1 MKISHTKKVD
11 RTKILDKIQL
21 QQKVNR
27 LAWQIYERNYSQ
39 KEIVIVGIETRGV
52 ELSLRISEV
61 LQNISE
67 IKILNATISLDKD
80 NPYNSE
86 ITCSLSSEEI
96 KDKVV
101 ILVDDV
107 LSSGKTLMYVS
118 KFLSVPLVK
127 LSSLVLINRNH
138 NRYPI
143 KADFEV
149 CRCLLG
155 NILMLFLVKRKE
167 YIYLNRF
174 IISLIACS

>member
-67 IKILNATISLDKD
+67 MKILNATISLNKD
-80 NPYNSE
+80 NPSRRE
-86 ITCSLSSEEI
+86 A
-96 KDKVV
+96 
-101 ILVDDV
+101 
-107 LSSGKTLMYVS
+107 KTS
-118 KFLSVPLVK
+118 F
-127 LSSLVLINRNH
+127 
-138 NRYPI
+138 
-143 KADFEV
+143 
-149 CRCLLG
+149 
-155 NILMLFLVKRKE
+155 
-167 YIYLNRF
+167 
-174 IISLIACS
+174 

>member
-39 KEIVIVGIETRGV
+39 KEIVIVGIEIRGV

-67 IKILNATISLDKD
+67 MKILNATISLDKD

-107 LSSGKTLMYVS
+107 LSSGKTLMYAAS
-118 KFLSVPLVK
+118 KFLSVPLLK
-127 LSSLVLINRNH
+127 FSTLVLINRNH

-143 KADFEV
+143 KADFEGMSLSTTLQEHINV
-149 CRCLLG
+149 VFG
-155 NILMLFLVKRKE
+155 KE
-167 YIYLNRF
+167 EGVYL
-174 IISLIACS
+174 S